1 MDRLILYNAAVKI
14 FIGMVAVIIIVM
26 ALTSGDGDH

>member
-1 MDRLILYNAAVKI
+1 MDRLILYNTAVKV